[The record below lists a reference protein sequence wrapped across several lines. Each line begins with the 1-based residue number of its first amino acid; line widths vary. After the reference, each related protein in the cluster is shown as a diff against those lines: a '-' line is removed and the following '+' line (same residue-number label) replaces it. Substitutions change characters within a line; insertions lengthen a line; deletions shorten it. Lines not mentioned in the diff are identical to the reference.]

1 MNYTNIYTPSS
12 LEEAQRLAEL
22 FATKNK
28 SPIDLLR
35 LHATFGHHFGS
46 NMAITAQQGYVIRD
60 TPALGADAMAGIVRN
75 SGICKYI
82 RIDSWDN
89 EHCSIELARS
99 DEPKS
104 MSHTFTFSMDMAKR
118 QGIARGRMWEGMPM
132 QMLRA
137 RCMTLALRA
146 VFPDVVSGI
155 YSADEIAD
163 STDLSESERAEIQAE
178 SLGEEIKINKP
189 SRAPQPVPPVQP
201 TEPPKPKAKPVPK
214 PKPAPISYK
223 AVTEPKPAPV
233 IAEGAPVTIDFDNL
247 GLELQRRCDLTE
259 EEALKVWSM
268 YMPNTDFKDA
278 EEYPKTQAFYKL
290 FCSPVGRVA
299 INHGVRIPTR
309 LDGIREL
316 KIKHPRAY
324 EDLCDRMKFY
334 SNDYL
339 NEITDQSIR
348 TSRLIE
354 RWSNPIFAECNIAM
368 NQGIGS
374 IDPDINDMLMERYF
388 NESSFTDWRLWSD
401 IVKHV
406 DSVEEDEGEYDDM
419 PF

>member
-1 MNYTNIYTPSS
+1 
-12 LEEAQRLAEL
+12 
-22 FATKNK
+22 
-28 SPIDLLR
+28 
-35 LHATFGHHFGS
+35 
-46 NMAITAQQGYVIRD
+46 MAITAQQGYVIRD

-82 RIDSWDN
+82 RIESWDN
-89 EHCSIELARS
+89 EHCTIELARH

-104 MSHTFTFSMDMAKR
+104 MNHVFTFNMDMAKR
-118 QGIARGRMWEGMPM
+118 QGIARGRMWESMPM

-137 RCMTLALRA
+137 RAMTMALRA

-163 STDLSESERAEIQAE
+163 STDLSESERAQIQAE
-178 SLGEEIKINKP
+178 SLGEEVKMNKP
-189 SRAPQPVPPVQP
+189 SRAPQPVPPPMP
-201 TEPPKPKAKPVPK
+201 TEPPKPKAKPIPKPKPK
-214 PKPAPISYK
+214 PKPASVPIVK
-223 AVTEPKPAPV
+223 QKLIDQHAP
-233 IAEGAPVTIDFDNL
+233 ITIDFDNL
-247 GLELQRRCDLTE
+247 GEELERRCDLTE
-259 EEALKVWSM
+259 EEAMKVWSM

-278 EEYPKTQAFYKL
+278 ELYPKTQAFYKL

-299 INHGVRIPTR
+299 INHDVRIPTR

-316 KIKHPRAY
+316 KVKHPRAFD
-324 EDLCDRMKFY
+324 DLCDRMKFY

-339 NEITDQSIR
+339 SEITDQSIR

-354 RWSNPIFAECNIAM
+354 RWSNPIFAETNIAM

-374 IDPDINDMLMERYF
+374 IDTDMHEMLMERYLK
-388 NESSFTDWRLWSD
+388 EISFTEWTLWLD
-401 IVKHV
+401 IVNQINFI
-406 DSVEEDEGEYDDM
+406 DESEFHDDNI

>member
-1 MNYTNIYTPSS
+1 MNNYTNIYTPSS

-28 SPIDLLR
+28 SPLDLLR

-89 EHCSIELARS
+89 EHCTIELARH

-104 MSHTFTFSMDMAKR
+104 MSHTFTFSIDMAKR
-118 QGIARGRMWEGMPM
+118 QGIARGRMWESMPM

-137 RCMTLALRA
+137 RAMTLALRA

-155 YSADEIAD
+155 YSADEVAD
-163 STDLSESERAEIQAE
+163 SIDLSEKERAEIQAE
-178 SLGEEIKINKP
+178 SLGEEIKMKP
-189 SRAPQPVPPVQP
+189 SRAPQPVPPPMP

-214 PKPAPISYK
+214 PKPAPKTTIK
-223 AVTEPKPAPV
+223 DLG
-233 IAEGAPVTIDFDNL
+233 EGAPVTIDFDNL
-247 GLELQRRCDLTE
+247 DEELKHRCNLTKE
-259 EEALKVWSM
+259 QALTVWS
-268 YMPNTDFKDA
+268 YYAPNLNWEDA
-278 EEYPKTQAFYKL
+278 GELPKLTAFYKL
-290 FCSPVGRVA
+290 FCSPIGKLSYDIGAKLPTYDVLNFQDLQKRDADLFKQYLKVMDEASNGY
-299 INHGVRIPTR
+299 HG
-309 LDGIREL
+309 EE
-316 KIKHPRAY
+316 Y
-324 EDLCDRMKFY
+324 EDNY
-334 SNDYL
+334 IPN
-339 NEITDQSIR
+339 NA
-348 TSRLIE
+348 SRLSRLVE
-354 RWSNPIFAECNIAM
+354 LWSNPIFAETNIAM

-374 IDPDINDMLMERYF
+374 LSHNMAESLKCRYHETRLFNNWDLWYRVTNEINQIDESEFDND
-388 NESSFTDWRLWSD
+388 N
-401 IVKHV
+401 I
-406 DSVEEDEGEYDDM
+406 

>member
-28 SPIDLLR
+28 SPLDLLR

-82 RIDSWDN
+82 RIESWDN
-89 EHCSIELARS
+89 EHCTIELARH

-104 MSHTFTFSMDMAKR
+104 MNHTFTFSMDMAKR

-201 TEPPKPKAKPVPK
+201 TEPPRPKAKPVPK
-214 PKPAPISYK
+214 PKPAPVF
-223 AVTEPKPAPV
+223 ADN
-233 IAEGAPVTIDFDNL
+233 APVTIDFDNL

-259 EEALKVWSM
+259 EEAMKVWSM
-268 YMPNTDFKDA
+268 YLPNTDFNNIDEHRKV
-278 EEYPKTQAFYKL
+278 QAFYKL

-299 INHGVRIPTR
+299 IDHGKRINIK

-316 KIKHPRAY
+316 RRMHPKAF
-324 EDLCDRMKFY
+324 EDLRDRMKFY

-339 NEITDQSIR
+339 NEITDPTVRI
-348 TSRLIE
+348 SRLIE
-354 RWSNPIFAECNIAM
+354 RWGNPIFAEINIAM

-401 IVKHV
+401 IVKNIE
-406 DSVEEDEGEYDDM
+406 SVEDDEGEYNDM